1 MNIKAK
7 NKKKVSVRNAS
18 ELLKNAYDT
27 LDALRTGGAGGNA
40 AKYPIVIIFMGKNTV
55 EFLQDVKQPLDD
67 NWLNAPQ
74 LEYLHLE
81 KTADGF
87 SCKSLVRNEDDIL
100 DVKWSEESISF
111 DKAMSDA
118 VVRMLGSEDRS
129 FSESDGGVKFDFIL
143 DATDDDALDLYRLY
157 RDYELSMA
165 ITQFKTLY
173 FMIDQTP
180 SEITKSETML
190 QKVIHDDE
198 VKSERVG
205 DSRNIYLISNMQ
217 KNNDMLLKGK
227 GLWKNYRLI
236 ANIII
241 LGGNRG
247 SNTESNIAL
256 SAGIKTAAYA
266 IIPKP
271 ISDISKVLV
280 DEIIGQTYEMEKKRF
295 ADIITVEDFAKRIG
309 LADDGTMGMAE
320 ALFSDVILG
329 DIRQVKP
336 LYEYVPYIK
345 LDNVYQSDGVNKLNS
360 AARMLDYL
368 PYRDVNS
375 LKEIKKN
382 GIQSIALID
391 RETYGAASAYI
402 QCNFKRQIE
411 EFFAAEGRKEQI
423 VAELMEALLKIF
435 NYFEFKHLEEYRQD
449 IIDRIERNL
458 FIQATGN
465 RDANAAFKNIV
476 KTEAQIFFYEKYKKC
491 LVDAFKRL
499 LDLSDEYTEMYQ
511 NIHRDVANLRS
522 PDEDSSI
529 REYYGGRVR
538 SYIDIQQT
546 NHREGVAFSKIFD
559 VRNNKQQL
567 LGAFYEMFDE
577 YVSEDKFFRSNFEEE
592 FQKRYS
598 DLSPGEQIKAVSEGL
613 IKQIT
618 GSMRLKNIIEI
629 NASKLATYYLVNAN
643 AEYAKRLRED
653 KGYSEGKYILY
664 NLNRTDCIEQLEIY
678 KIEDVDY
685 IHLVKNSDMTM

>member
-7 NKKKVSVRNAS
+7 AKKKEVNVRNAN

-27 LDALRTGGAGGNA
+27 LDALRTGGAGGNT
-40 AKYPIVIIFMGKNTV
+40 AKYPIVIIFMGKSSV
-55 EFLQDVKQPLDD
+55 EFLKDVKQPLDD

-87 SCKSLVRNEDDIL
+87 SCKPLLRNEDDVL

-118 VVRMLGSEDRS
+118 VVKMLGSEDRS

-173 FMIDQTP
+173 LMIDQTP
-180 SEITKSETML
+180 SEIMKSETML
-190 QKVIHDDE
+190 QKVVHDDE
-198 VKSERVG
+198 AKSERVG
-205 DSRNIYLISNMQ
+205 DNRNIYLISNMQ
-217 KNNDMLLKGK
+217 KNNDMLLKGR

-271 ISDISKVLV
+271 ITDISRVTM
-280 DEIIGQTYEMEKKRF
+280 DELIGQAYEMESARF
-295 ADIITVEDFAKRIG
+295 SGAITVESFARRIG

-320 ALFSDVILG
+320 ALFEDVILG
-329 DIRQVKP
+329 DIRQVKK
-336 LYEYVPYIK
+336 LYDYIPYI
-345 LDNVYQSDGVNKLNS
+345 DPGVMRNSDGINKINY
-360 AARMLDYL
+360 AAGVLDYL
-368 PYRDVNS
+368 PFRDVNT
-375 LKEIKKN
+375 LKDIKKN
-382 GIQSIALID
+382 GIPSLMLID
-391 RETYGAASAYI
+391 RETYGAASAFI
-402 QCNFKRQIE
+402 NCNFKKHID
-411 EFFAAEGRKEQI
+411 EFFTAEGRREII
-423 VAELMEALLKIF
+423 VEELMETLLRIF
-435 NYFEFKHLEEYRQD
+435 NFFEFRNVIDYRQD
-449 IIDRIERNL
+449 IVDRIERNL
-458 FIQATGN
+458 FLQNSGA
-465 RDANAAFKNIV
+465 RDANYAFKNIV
-476 KTEAQIFFYEKYKKC
+476 RSEAQIFFYEKYKKC
-491 LVDAFKRL
+491 LAEAVKRL
-499 LDLSDEYTEMYQ
+499 IDLSEEYVEMYQ
-511 NIHRDVANLRS
+511 SIHKDVYNLRS
-522 PDEDSSI
+522 PEEDSSI
-529 REYYGGRVR
+529 REYYKGRVR
-538 SYIDIQQT
+538 AYIDSQQSI
-546 NHREGVAFSKIFD
+546 NRESVAFRKVFD
-559 VRNNKQQL
+559 VRNDRQTL
-567 LGAFYEMFDE
+567 LNALYEMFDE
-577 YVSEDKFFRSNFEEE
+577 YVTEDKFFRSNFEEE

-598 DLSPGEQIKAVSEGL
+598 DLSPTEQIKAVSEGL

-629 NASKLATYYLVNAN
+629 NATKLATYYLVNAN

-653 KGYSEGKYILY
+653 KGYSEGKYNLY

-685 IHLVKNSDMTM
+685 IHLVKNSDM